1 MCPQNK
7 KTMIEKQFSLDLNG
21 MAAIEAEQT
30 QKICIEKQFR
40 SAHRLT
46 DSTYRVNKCLTIKT
60 TQWCE
65 TQCTN
70 EWKRTKTTTTFA
82 LNSENLCL
90 FPCQV
95 NWHGTYRVQTPLTL
109 AQRVASATFTLPATP
124 SPSIR
129 IIDLLSM
136 VHLLRKFLGS
146 KYEIQCCLWRKN
158 KLIIFFCNNSNFLPQ
173 LHQKFILVNW
183 KKKRWTQQNP
193 VSLNKQKNSY

>member
-30 QKICIEKQFR
+30 QKVCIEKQFR

-46 DSTYRVNKCLTIKT
+46 NSTYRVNKCLTMKT
-60 TQWCE
+60 TQWCG

-70 EWKRTKTTTTFA
+70 EWKRTETTTTFA

-158 KLIIFFCNNSNFLPQ
+158 KLIIFFLQQFQ
-173 LHQKFILVNW
+173 LFATTSPKIHFSEL
-183 KKKRWTQQNP
+183 KKKNAELSKTPFR
-193 VSLNKQKNSY
+193 